1 MRNIWVI
8 LKRELYSYFA
18 SPIVYT
24 ILFIFLLLSGYFFYS
39 NVAYFSLMS
48 IQAGQW
54 MGGDFTLGEWVIEP
68 LLGNMSVVV
77 LLLLPLLTMRLF
89 AEEKRQGNLELLLSY
104 PVRDIELALG
114 KFLGC
119 MSVYALM
126 LFFTLVY
133 PLLLA
138 WLGRS
143 DLGTFFSG
151 YLGLFLMGSAFI
163 AFGLF
168 ISTLT
173 ENQVVAAALTFG
185 LLLFFWIIGWAAYIT
200 EPPISKI
207 FENISLITHF
217 RHFTKGIIDTA
228 DIFFY
233 LSFIIFGIFL
243 TLNALRAQYRR
254 D

>member
-1 MRNIWVI
+1 VRNIWVI

-54 MGGDFTLGEWVIEP
+54 MRGEFTLEEWVIEP
-68 LLGNMSVVV
+68 LLGNMSVVI
-77 LLLLPLLTMRLF
+77 LMLLPLLTMRLF

-104 PVRDIELALG
+104 PVRDIELTLG
-114 KFLGC
+114 KFMGC
-119 MSVYALM
+119 VSVYALM
-126 LFFTLVY
+126 LIFTMIY

-143 DLGTFFSG
+143 DLGAFFSG

-173 ENQVVAAALTFG
+173 ENQVVAATLTFG

-207 FENISLITHF
+207 FENI
-217 RHFTKGIIDTA
+217 
-228 DIFFY
+228 
-233 LSFIIFGIFL
+233 
-243 TLNALRAQYRR
+243 
-254 D
+254 